1 MLSLRDK
8 IHPARGLEADAT
20 LGAWLRSG
28 EAEDTGW
35 KPTSV
40 NLTRGAPGA
49 NGFLSLRD
57 SLIDVSE
64 AA

>member
-35 KPTSV
+35 KPMLPLGSV
-40 NLTRGAPGA
+40 
-49 NGFLSLRD
+49 S
-57 SLIDVSE
+57 
-64 AA
+64 

>member
-35 KPTSV
+35 KRISA
-40 NLTRGAPGA
+40 NLIKGLGWDVFCPGGTA
-49 NGFLSLRD
+49 
-57 SLIDVSE
+57 
-64 AA
+64 